1 MRKNYFLTIILSFIT
16 SLIFGQNIKVKSE
29 DIKDLKIEINNL
41 KIENQK
47 LSNEVFQ
54 LKENLSQIQNDLKS
68 NYYQHSQNIDR
79 LQKSISF
86 LGQDLNDILKGYT
99 KTLPER
105 YNKEKNNLGDS
116 NNEVKKEAKSEYS
129 GQCNATTKKGTRCSR
144 SARSNGYCWQH
155 GG

>member
-1 MRKNYFLTIILSFIT
+1 MKKVYNLLIIFLFIF
-16 SLIFGQNIKVKSE
+16 SNVFGQNIKVKSE
-29 DIKDLKIEINNL
+29 DVKDLKIEINNL

-47 LSNEVFQ
+47 LSNEVYQ
-54 LKENLSQIQNDLKS
+54 LKENLSQIQNDLKN
-68 NYYQHSQNIDR
+68 NYYQHNQNIER

-99 KTLPER
+99 KSLPDR
-105 YNKEKNNLGDS
+105 YNKERINSGEINS
-116 NNEVKKEAKSEYS
+116 EVKKETKSEYS